1 MKSGSAHI
9 MARSSSPICDGP
21 SSPMDTPQCV
31 PTSFKLSLLMAA
43 MRMKSYARV
52 TKHENK
58 EATGTLPRAA
68 SPMAIPTMF
77 CSAM

>member
-9 MARSSSPICDGP
+9 MARSSRPICDGP

-31 PTSFKLSLLMAA
+31 PTILILRLLMAA
-43 MRMKSYARV
+43 KRMKSYARV
-52 TKHENK
+52 TKHENS
-58 EATGTLPRAA
+58 AANGTLPRAA
-68 SPMAIPTMF
+68 SPMATPTMF